1 MKILIFVHISKVMG
15 VHKFNK
21 KPKNADNN
29 LCKILNKKEIKNDL
43 TQNVSKNNNKR
54 GLARI

>member
-1 MKILIFVHISKVMG
+1 MG

-29 LCKILNKKEIKNDL
+29 LCKILNKNELKNDL